1 MAEKK
6 QAMRVAKVSQIKEK
20 HTKER
25 QLAIL
30 LKAVNTV
37 YPLCDDDWADEE
49 ALWAYKD
56 ARALTKA
63 LIPGYQNAKNA
74 GDLINRAVLA
84 QARQIRKRAK

>member
-1 MAEKK
+1 MAKATAAERLK
-6 QAMRVAKVSQIKEK
+6 AK

-37 YPLCDDDWADEE
+37 YPLCDDDWAEEE